1 MIISKR
7 PPYANTT
14 ADAEKTRGQIDKL
27 LRAYGIDQFQ
37 WTQDRDIVTLTMKVE
52 TEIGGVKKV
61 LGLKI
66 SPPTF
71 ASVHKTYN
79 PRTGKNDKVY
89 APNWAQ
95 SYRLLYHWLKAKIE
109 SIAYGMFTTEQEFL
123 SQIMVALPTGEQKTV
138 GEILT
143 DPARLAKFALE
154 EKPSSVREA
163 EYRVE

>member
-61 LGLKI
+61 LGLKV

-71 ASVHKTYN
+71 AKRHMN
-79 PRTGKNDKVY
+79 WNANEGRHDKIY
-89 APNWAQ
+89 SPNWAQ
-95 SYRLLYHWLKAKIE
+95 SYRLLYHWLKTKLEAV
-109 SIAYGMFTTEQEFL
+109 AYGLTSVEQEFL